1 MCAGASSAPDEGWQ
15 EFWRNRN
22 GRDQVARRDLT
33 GAINFV
39 HLDAYT
45 AGDAA
50 LTEEVLAL
58 FEEQASLWMRLLTP
72 EAPADSWRDAAHTL
86 KGGALGIGADA
97 LARAC
102 SEAEQNALTATAT
115 RAALLDP
122 IHAELNA
129 VLADIAAWRHQV
141 ALDGL
146 RG

>member
-1 MCAGASSAPDEGWQ
+1 
-15 EFWRNRN
+15 
-22 GRDQVARRDLT
+22 VARRDLT
-33 GAINFV
+33 GAINFA

-45 AGDAA
+45 AGDPG

-58 FEEQASLWMRLLTP
+58 FEEQASLWMRLLTA

-86 KGGALGIGADA
+86 KGAALGIGAEA
-97 LARAC
+97 LARVC
-102 SEAEQNALTATAT
+102 GVAEQQSGTTGAA
-115 RAALLDP
+115 RAVLLDP

>member
-1 MCAGASSAPDEGWQ
+1 
-15 EFWRNRN
+15 
-22 GRDQVARRDLT
+22 
-33 GAINFV
+33 
-39 HLDAYT
+39 
-45 AGDAA
+45 
-50 LTEEVLAL
+50 
-58 FEEQASLWMRLLTP
+58 MRLLTA

-86 KGGALGIGADA
+86 KGAALGIGADA

-102 SEAEQNALTATAT
+102 SDAEQNAVTATAT

-122 IHAELNA
+122 IHAGLNA

>member
-1 MCAGASSAPDEGWQ
+1 MAK
-15 EFWRNRN
+15 
-22 GRDQVARRDLT
+22 RDLT
-33 GAINFV
+33 GAINFA

-45 AGDAA
+45 AGDPA

-58 FEEQASLWMRLLTP
+58 FEEQASLWMRLLTA

-86 KGGALGIGADA
+86 KGAALGIGADA
-97 LARAC
+97 LAAAC
-102 SEAEQNALTATAT
+102 SLAEQNAASSGAT

-122 IHAELNA
+122 IHSDLNA
-129 VLADIAAWRHQV
+129 VLGDIAAWRHQT

>member
-1 MCAGASSAPDEGWQ
+1 M
-15 EFWRNRN
+15 
-22 GRDQVARRDLT
+22 ARRDLT
-33 GAINFV
+33 GAINFA

-45 AGDAA
+45 AGDAT

-58 FEEQASLWMRLLTP
+58 FEEQASLWMRLLTA

-86 KGGALGIGADA
+86 KGAALGIGADA

-102 SEAEQNALTATAT
+102 SMAERESGLAVSA
-115 RAALLDP
+115 RAGLLDAV
-122 IHAELNA
+122 HAELNA